1 MLPRGRVTAGIIS
14 PETRV
19 VRSWVVR
26 ALRALISARAR
37 RKAERDRKS
46 LGGVPSN
53 ILFQFSRKEVYE
65 RLIRALRA
73 LISARARRKA
83 ERDRKGL
90 GGVPSNVLYRFLEK
104 RVHEPSAGVII

>member
-14 PETRV
+14 PETRI

-37 RKAERDRKS
+37 RKAKGDRKG

-53 ILFQFSRKEVYE
+53 ILFQFSRKGVYE

-83 ERDRKGL
+83 EGDRKGL
-90 GGVPSNVLYRFLEK
+90 GGVPSNILFQFSRKGVY
-104 RVHEPSAGVII
+104 EPSAGVII